1 MNTQT
6 KSKYEVVPGLW
17 IGSEKGDIDR
27 EIKQLMAKR
36 IDGAWTTE
44 DSVCFNTLTQRRM
57 QLLMP
62 KRFKSAD

>member
-36 IDGAWTTE
+36 IDGDWNIE
-44 DSVCFNTLTQRRM
+44 DSVRFSTLTQRRM
-57 QLLMP
+57 HLMIP
-62 KRFKSAD
+62 KRFRR